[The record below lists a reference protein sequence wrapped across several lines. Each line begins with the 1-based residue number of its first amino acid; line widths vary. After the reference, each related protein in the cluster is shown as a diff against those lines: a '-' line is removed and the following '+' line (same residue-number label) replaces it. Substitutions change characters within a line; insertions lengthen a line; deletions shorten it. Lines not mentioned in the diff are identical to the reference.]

1 MKIITTGELEIANM
15 FLEDIAQGNWSIKLD
30 KTDFETAPCG
40 SKPIVSVKV
49 EDDKSIGELSTI
61 AFDEIKKTGCKPAY
75 FIMII
80 SYRQGDELMMQDL
93 SEFNDCA
100 STYIDKKTDFKW
112 GVQSLNDMPCKR
124 RITIIVFAQDK
135 QAEDKEKSPRQES
148 LWKKLSGKLSVHNK
162 MKTTNIL
169 LTSICLEIIT
179 GIDLMHVERNRI
191 YRCDY
196 SMRELR
202 LM

>member
-1 MKIITTGELEIANM
+1 
-15 FLEDIAQGNWSIKLD
+15 
-30 KTDFETAPCG
+30 
-40 SKPIVSVKV
+40 
-49 EDDKSIGELSTI
+49 
-61 AFDEIKKTGCKPAY
+61 
-75 FIMII
+75 
-80 SYRQGDELMMQDL
+80 MMQDL

-148 LWKKLSGKLSVHNK
+148 LWKKWSGKLSVHNK
-162 MKTTNIL
+162 MKTTDIL

-179 GIDLMHVERNRI
+179 VIDLMHVERNRI